1 MKREKRKVEDFMKKP
16 VFLCV
21 FMFIAPLFIWAQG
34 FYFDI
39 GINLG
44 GPTAN
49 YVYEQVYDGGEFP
62 FKETGLN
69 PLTGKLQLKAGYGP
83 FGNIPVYVVAYGE
96 IVFNGGVSG
105 GGIGTGVLFYPWRLL
120 QLGASIGINW
130 MENSLPYKNA
140 GFLPLTSKYREHEID
155 SPPGFAWDL
164 SAALDFGKKNHGFLV
179 GLSYFGTFNKFSYS
193 YSGMD
198 QYSGPYTGK
207 GNGTKQTSFFGILL
221 KYAYRK
227 KPF

>member
-1 MKREKRKVEDFMKKP
+1 VEDFMKKL

-21 FMFIAPLFIWAQG
+21 FVFTAPMFIWAQG

-39 GINLG
+39 GINLDLG
-44 GPTAN
+44 RQAN

-62 FKETGLN
+62 FAGHYVNGIVLPGNLE
-69 PLTGKLQLKAGYGP
+69 LKAGYGP
-83 FGNIPVYVVAYGE
+83 FGNIPVYVVAYGKLFSG
-96 IVFNGGVSG
+96 FNLGQNTTGV
-105 GGIGTGVLFYPWRLL
+105 GVLFYPWRLL

-130 MENSLPYKNA
+130 MENSLPYKN
-140 GFLPLTSKYREHEID
+140 LLSNKYRDHEID
-155 SPPGFAWDL
+155 SPPGFALDL
-164 SAALDFGKKNHGFLV
+164 SAALDFGKKNHGFLL

-198 QYSGPYTGK
+198 KYTGPYTGK
-207 GNGTKQTSFFGILL
+207 GNGTKQTSVFAILL